1 MALRHNRTYCAKRL
15 NILLLIALLAD
26 ILMWWNGLVATQ
38 AGWHYHFKTNTIKHR
53 RVFSIRR
60 LGSEVRNYRRYLI
73 KLTKYQWAIREY
85 QRLTHTME
93 LS

>member
-1 MALRHNRTYCAKRL
+1 M
-15 NILLLIALLAD
+15 LLIALLAD